1 MPADLYCKHLNYIT
15 EKPMIISR
23 IVVHRPAGLL
33 RILTDTG
40 LEGRC
45 TGVAATI
52 AEADV
57 AEAASI
63 LINANPIDRE
73 RIWLAFSEV
82 DEGVPSAL
90 CACIDVALWDLTAK
104 AAGQPVHRHVNGFR
118 NRIPVCRRSAG
129 LNSAEE
135 IVEEA
140 QEAQRAGFRGYKF
153 DALLDEESL
162 IGLIRDVRRAVG
174 ADFCLLLNGRARWII
189 DKAIRI
195 GRALDTADFF
205 CFDRPRPDNDMSGGR
220 QVAASIDTPTSM
232 GVSSPM
238 EAAQV
243 MAAQAADHIC
253 TGVTR
258 AGGMTDVLKAARC
271 AEAFGAYCHLDG
283 SGICDGFAHLHLAG
297 ATRNTPFLEVSAGPS
312 SAPFIGNPLQI
323 CDGYIAV
330 PHAPGLGMEID
341 MHTVDEHTT
350 ELIQI

>member
-1 MPADLYCKHLNYIT
+1 
-15 EKPMIISR
+15 MIISQ
-23 IVVHRPAGLL
+23 IAVHRPAGLL

-45 TGVAATI
+45 TDVAATV

-57 AEAASI
+57 AAAASI
-63 LINANPIDRE
+63 LIKANPIDRE
-73 RIWLAFSEV
+73 RIWRAFNEV
-82 DEGVPSAL
+82 DGGVPSDL
-90 CACIDVALWDLTAK
+90 RACIDVALWDLTAK

-118 NRIPVCRRSAG
+118 NRIPVCRRGAER
-129 LNSAEE
+129 NSAAE

-140 QEAQRAGFRGYKF
+140 KEAQRAGFRGYKF

-162 IGLIRDVRRAVG
+162 VNLIRDVRRAVG
-174 ADFCLLLNGRARWII
+174 ADFCLLFDGRTRWVI
-189 DKAIRI
+189 DQAIRI
-195 GRALDTADFF
+195 GRALDAADFF
-205 CFDRPRPDNDMSGGR
+205 CFDQPRPDRDMSGGR
-220 QVAASIDTPTSM
+220 QVAAAIDTPTSM

-243 MAAQAADHIC
+243 MAAQAADHIR
-253 TGVTR
+253 TGATR

-297 ATRNTPFLEVSAGPS
+297 TIRNTPFLEVSAGPS
-312 SAPFIGNPLQI
+312 SAPFMENPLQI
-323 CDGYIAV
+323 CDGYIQIPA
-330 PHAPGLGMEID
+330 APGLGMEID
-341 MHTVDEHTT
+341 MGVVGEHTT